1 MDAREA
7 LMVGRNSEGALVRR
21 PLSPHLQAYNM
32 LQFTSVLSIMHR
44 LTGVALAFGALAL
57 TWFLADLAM
66 LPGTGATEAPAS
78 VRFFGS
84 IIGKVFLFGWTFAL
98 FYHMA
103 NGVRHMM
110 WDAGYG
116 FDLPTAALSAK
127 VVIGA
132 SVALTVLTWIIVLVA

>member
-1 MDAREA
+1 MDSREA
-7 LMVGRNSEGALVRR
+7 LMTGRNSEGALVRR
-21 PLSPHLQAYNM
+21 PLSPHLQVYDM
-32 LQFTSVLSIMHR
+32 LQFTSLTSSLHR
-44 LTGVALAFGALAL
+44 LTGIALAFGTLAL

-66 LPGTGATEAPAS
+66 LPGNPAGYVPTS
-78 VRFFGS
+78 FQFFGS
-84 IIGKVFLFGWTFAL
+84 FIGKLFLFGWTFAL

-116 FDLPTAALSAK
+116 FELSCAELSAK